1 MSGAQSITAIPK
13 VGSVKASAFA
23 VPTDRPEADGTFA
36 WAKTTLVLAEVEA
49 GGETGIGFSYTGEAA
64 AGLIAGP
71 LKEAVWGVSAFD
83 PPMAWA
89 AMQRAVR
96 NIGRAGLCATAISA
110 VDLALWD
117 LKAKLHGLPLAVLLG
132 QARDAVPIYGSGGFT
147 TYTDAELEAQLGGW
161 VRDDGCRW
169 VKMKVGTDP
178 ARDPHRVAVAKRAIG
193 DATLFV
199 DANGALS
206 VKGALQAADAFARHG
221 VAWFEEP
228 VSSDDLDGLRLV
240 RERAPAGMDIAAGE
254 YGYTLDDARRM
265 LAAGA
270 VDCLQA
276 DATRIGGLTGF
287 LRASTLAEAHHIDL
301 SGHCAP
307 SMHLHAACCAPNLR
321 HLEWFHDHVRI
332 EHTLFDGAPDPRGGV
347 IRPDPSRPGHGLAL
361 RAADAEPFRVH

>member
-1 MSGAQSITAIPK
+1 MSDAPPIG
-13 VGSVKASAFA
+13 VVKTSAFT

-36 WAKTTLVLAEVEA
+36 WDKTTLVLCEVEA
-49 GGETGIGFSYTGEAA
+49 GGETGLGFSYTGTAA
-64 AGLIAGP
+64 AELIGGP
-71 LKEAVWGVSAFD
+71 LKKAIEGLSAFD
-83 PPMAWA
+83 PPRAWT

-96 NIGRAGLCATAISA
+96 NLGRPGLCATAISA

-117 LKAKLHGLPLAVLLG
+117 LKAKLHGLPLCRLLG

-161 VRDDGCRW
+161 VERDGCRW
-169 VKMKVGTDP
+169 MKMKVGTDP
-178 ARDPHRVAVAKRAIG
+178 SRDPHRVAVAKRAIG
-193 DATLFV
+193 GATLFV

-206 VKGALQAADAFARHG
+206 VKEALRFADVFAEYD

-228 VSSDDLDGLRLV
+228 VTSDDLDGLRLV
-240 RERAPAGMDIAAGE
+240 RERAPAGMDVAAGE

-265 LAAGA
+265 LVAGA

-276 DATRIGGLTGF
+276 DATRTGGVTGF
-287 LRASTLAEAHHIDL
+287 LRVAALAEAHHIDL

-307 SMHLHAACCAPNLR
+307 SMHRHSALAAPNLR

-332 EHTLFDGAPDPRGGV
+332 EHMLFDGAPAPEHGA
-347 IRPDPSRPGHGLAL
+347 IRPDLSRPGHGLAL
-361 RAADAEPFRVH
+361 RRADAEPYRVA

>member
-1 MSGAQSITAIPK
+1 MTGHPAIK
-13 VGSVKASAFA
+13 AVKASAFT

-36 WAKTTLVLAEVEA
+36 WEETTLVLAEVEA
-49 GGETGIGFSYTGEAA
+49 GGETGLGFSYTGKAT
-64 AGLIAGP
+64 AGLIGGP
-71 LKEAVWGVSAFD
+71 LRHAVEGLSAFD
-83 PPMAWA
+83 PPMAWD
-89 AMQRAVR
+89 AMRRAVR
-96 NIGRAGLCATAISA
+96 NLGAPGLCATAISA

-117 LKAKLHGLPLAVLLG
+117 LKAKLHGLPLATLLG
-132 QARDAVPIYGSGGFT
+132 QARDAVPVYGSGGFT
-147 TYTDAELEAQLGGW
+147 TYTDAELEEQLRGW
-161 VRDDGCRW
+161 VERDGCRW

-206 VKGALQAADAFARHG
+206 VKQALHFADVFARYG

-228 VSSDDLDGLRLV
+228 VTSDDLDGLRLV
-240 RERAPAGMDIAAGE
+240 RERAPAGMDVAAGE

-265 LAAGA
+265 LVAGA

-287 LRASTLAEAHHIDL
+287 LRAGALCQAHHIDL

-307 SMHLHAACCAPNLR
+307 AMHRHAALAAPNLR

-332 EHTLFDGAPDPRGGV
+332 EHLLFDGAPVPDGGA
-347 IRPDPSRPGHGLAL
+347 IRPDLSRPGHGLAL
-361 RAADAEPFRVH
+361 RAADAEPYRVK